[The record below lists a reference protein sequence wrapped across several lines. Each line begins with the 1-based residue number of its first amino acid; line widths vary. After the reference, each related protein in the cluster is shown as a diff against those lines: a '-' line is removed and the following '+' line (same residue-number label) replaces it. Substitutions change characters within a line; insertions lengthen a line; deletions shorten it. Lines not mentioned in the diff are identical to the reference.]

1 MCNNLGKEGMYIMIY
16 CIMITLLP
24 RVIITEACFYLN
36 YYENILSGNFQ
47 IMIDSYDSACN
58 IFLMNWL

>member
-24 RVIITEACFYLN
+24 RVIITEALVMELCTSQW
-36 YYENILSGNFQ
+36 E
-47 IMIDSYDSACN
+47 APHPHTRE
-58 IFLMNWL
+58 

>member
-1 MCNNLGKEGMYIMIY
+1 MGREMCNNLGKEGMYIMIY

-47 IMIDSYDSACN
+47 IIIDS
-58 IFLMNWL
+58 